1 MTLDAEVTNED
12 VREVWDRKAPFWD
25 EYMKEGN
32 RHSKAIIWP
41 AQERLLGLRP
51 GESVLEI
58 ACGNGNFAR
67 RMARAGAKV
76 VATDFSEAFI
86 ELARART
93 VENADMIDYRLLD
106 ATDAARLLALG
117 ERRFDAVVCAMAL
130 MDMAEIE
137 PLAASLP
144 WLLKQGG
151 RFVFSVI
158 HPSFESPTTTRVTEW
173 HEGQNGVSVIT
184 HSIKVKDYAT
194 PFAAKGTAIRGEPEP
209 HWYFHRP
216 LGALLAP
223 FFAAGFVLDGI
234 EEPVSPHGEEGRWSS
249 QSELPPVL
257 VARMRL
263 SGESA
268 AVRSCT
274 S

>member
-1 MTLDAEVTNED
+1 MTANVEASNDQ
-12 VREVWDRKAPFWD
+12 VREIWDRKAPFWD
-25 EYMKEGN
+25 DYMKEGN
-32 RHSKAIIWP
+32 RHSKELIWP
-41 AQERLLGLRP
+41 AQERLLGLKR
-51 GESVLEI
+51 GEEVLEI

-67 RMARAGAKV
+67 RMAEAGANV
-76 VATDFSEAFI
+76 VASDCSEAFI
-86 ELARART
+86 DLARART
-93 VENADMIDYRLLD
+93 AEEDAIDYRVLD
-106 ATDAARLLALG
+106 ATDTSQLHALG
-117 ERRFDAVVCAMAL
+117 ERRFDAAVCAMAL

-137 PLAASLP
+137 PLASSLP
-144 WLLKQGG
+144 RLLKPRG

-158 HPSFESPTTTRVTEW
+158 HPAFDSPTTTKVTEW
-173 HEGQNGVSVIT
+173 HEGADGVSVVT

-223 FFAAGFVLDGI
+223 FFAAGLVLDGI

-263 SGESA
+263 SAESVA
-268 AVRSCT
+268 ARSC
-274 S
+274 SR